1 MYNDAVLFETK
12 QRDFVMKNILP
23 LVALG
28 ALLLPFTASAEKIG
42 SVQTEWKLM
51 GKNSTIQVEAV
62 DDPQIK
68 NVSCWLTYP
77 VKGGAMASLGL
88 GADPS
93 NASIAC
99 RARGYVNIKEVL
111 KLGTKPTEIFKV
123 NKSIFFKAMRV
134 VRIFDKKRNTL
145 VYMTYT
151 KELFNG
157 SPKSSVSTV
166 VISTK

>member
-1 MYNDAVLFETK
+1 M
-12 QRDFVMKNILP
+12 RNILSFA
-23 LVALG
+23 VIG
-28 ALLLPFTASAEKIG
+28 ALLLPFAATAENIG
-42 SVQTEWKLM
+42 SVQTEWKAF

-68 NVSCWLTYP
+68 NVTCWLTYP

-99 RARGYVNIKEVL
+99 RARGFVDIKEVL

-134 VRIFDKKRNTL
+134 VRFFDKKRNTL

-166 VISTK
+166 VIPTK

>member
-1 MYNDAVLFETK
+1 MRKIVPW
-12 QRDFVMKNILP
+12 I
-23 LVALG
+23 ALG
-28 ALLLPFTASAEKIG
+28 ALLLPFAAHAENIG
-42 SVQTEWKLM
+42 SVQTEWKAF
-51 GKNSTIQVEAV
+51 GKNSTIQIEAV

-68 NVSCWLTYP
+68 NVTCWLTYP

-99 RARGYVNIKEVL
+99 RARGPIDMKQVIKVAS
-111 KLGTKPTEIFKV
+111 KPTEVFKI
-123 NKSIFFKAMRV
+123 NKSVFFKAMRV
-134 VRIFDKKRNTL
+134 MRFFDKKRNTL
-145 VYMTYT
+145 VYMTFT

-166 VISTK
+166 VIPTL